1 MTVKSRTAHDVL
13 REICAALPETEELVS
28 HGSPNF
34 RVRGGKVFAIF
45 TVNHHG
51 DGRVAL
57 WLAAPPGAQALHVE
71 AEPLHYFIPPYVG
84 TRGWL
89 GVRLDRGIAW
99 LRVAQL
105 LREAYL
111 QVAPTRLTARLGKL
125 PRIAAPTS
133 GFTVAELDPM
143 QAKAAQRALGV
154 MRKVCLALPETSEDT
169 QFGMPVWRAGR
180 RVFAQCYSYDGP
192 VHAAFWV
199 GVQNQALMSSDPRF
213 SIPAFMGHNGWI
225 ALDVSKAI
233 RVREIELLAL
243 DSYRHFA
250 LKRMLEALG

>member
-57 WLAAPPGAQALHVE
+57 WLAAPPGAQTLHVE

-154 MRKVCLALPETSEDT
+154 LRDVCLAFPETSEDT

-225 ALDVSKAI
+225 ALDVSKVI
-233 RVREIELLAL
+233 RVREIEPLAL

-250 LKRMLEALG
+250 LKRMLKALG